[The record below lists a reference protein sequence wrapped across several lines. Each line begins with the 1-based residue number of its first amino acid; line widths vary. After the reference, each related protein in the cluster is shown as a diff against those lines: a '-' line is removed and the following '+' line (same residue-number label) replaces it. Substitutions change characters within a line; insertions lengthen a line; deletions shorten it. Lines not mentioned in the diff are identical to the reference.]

1 MGGLL
6 EKSRMLSPTATFAKK
21 YDMPF
26 LDPINIVQKRK
37 PKAPK
42 AAGNASGSLLTT
54 ITGDDPLA
62 IKAEDG

>member
-6 EKSRMLSPTATFAKK
+6 EKSRMLSPTAYVADK

-26 LDPINIVQKRK
+26 LSPINIVQKRK

-42 AAGNASGSLLTT
+42 AAGNASGSILTT
-54 ITGDDPLA
+54 STGDDPLA